1 MLWQLADI
9 FTRRGH
15 FEEKA
20 KELLSSLD
28 SHQIT
33 WQTQKKIGRKSLT
46 RSFHSYTTAQMFLWF
61 LKSNPSSPLS
71 LKKESRFLKIR
82 YTQWK
87 ISLEKMAAKW
97 SIETTLFRSS
107 QEIKRVWYNVT
118 MSKKSIGIA
127 LTVFFIVLIVFAAV
141 AVNRANEKRLD
152 KSMEKITSPYTEP
165 INQWDATCDNCK
177 G

>member
-1 MLWQLADI
+1 
-9 FTRRGH
+9 
-15 FEEKA
+15 
-20 KELLSSLD
+20 
-28 SHQIT
+28 
-33 WQTQKKIGRKSLT
+33 
-46 RSFHSYTTAQMFLWF
+46 
-61 LKSNPSSPLS
+61 
-71 LKKESRFLKIR
+71 
-82 YTQWK
+82 
-87 ISLEKMAAKW
+87 
-97 SIETTLFRSS
+97 
-107 QEIKRVWYNVT
+107 